1 MNEAVNEARGD
12 EAEVRRLGE
21 EIRDRLHQYLVNIE
35 DHFSHGRTDQ
45 ARYLQPIQH
54 ALDRLHQYLVNIEDH
69 FSHSRTDQV
78 RYVHSPPSRQL
89 TGNHGYR
96 YQ

>member
-35 DHFSHGRTDQ
+35 DHFSHDRTDQ
-45 ARYLQPIQH
+45 A
-54 ALDRLHQYLVNIEDH
+54 
-69 FSHSRTDQV
+69 
-78 RYVHSPPSRQL
+78 RYVHSPPSMQ
-89 TGNHGYR
+89 
-96 YQ
+96 